1 MGGDLKKK
9 TVLRIARFNER
20 PSLVSLSNI
29 IRGLHNGIPL
39 RTGPVMAGQAIGP
52 EDGKN
57 LLLKIDRFVSL
68 HLGDLEFSPGAKGEE
83 NQKGERKR
91 LA

>member
-20 PSLVSLSNI
+20 PSIVSLSNVV
-29 IRGLHNGIPL
+29 GGFHNGISL
-39 RTGPVMAGQAIGP
+39 RTGPVMTGQAIGP
-52 EDGKN
+52 QDGEY

-68 HLGDLEFSPGAKGEE
+68 HLGDLEFPPGDKGEE
-83 NQKGERKR
+83 NQRARK
-91 LA
+91 